1 MKNFFN
7 SLYWKISAVFL
18 LILMIISAVYIYIS
32 VITAEMYFQETR
44 QKLDLNV
51 ASHIASD
58 NDFFSGD
65 SININVLKNV
75 FHNVMVINPSIEVYL
90 LDTTGII
97 LAYYAPQQTVK
108 LKEVPLDPV
117 KKFISAQPETFLMGV
132 DPKESRKTK
141 GIFGGQSN
149 G

>member
-90 LDTTGII
+90 LDTTRNYTCLLCSAADGE
-97 LAYYAPQQTVK
+97 VK
-108 LKEVPLDPV
+108 RRATGSCEKIYL
-117 KKFISAQPETFLMGV
+117 SATGNFPDGC
-132 DPKESRKTK
+132 
-141 GIFGGQSN
+141 
-149 G
+149 